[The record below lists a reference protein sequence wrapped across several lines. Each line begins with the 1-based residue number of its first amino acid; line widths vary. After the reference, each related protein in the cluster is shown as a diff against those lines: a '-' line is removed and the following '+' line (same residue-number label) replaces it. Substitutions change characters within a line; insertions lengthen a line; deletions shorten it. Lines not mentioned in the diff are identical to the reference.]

1 MINRR
6 DFIKNSSALGLT
18 GLILPKDD
26 FFNLSEPGELLYNG
40 IRLPANWPPRDID
53 PNNYDPM
60 NVPYLK
66 DRPAV
71 IPIDVGRQL
80 FVDDFLIEQTSL
92 KRQFYNARKLE
103 RNPVLKPE
111 TWIEQGPWGIPG
123 ATAKD
128 GGVWWD
134 PKDQLLKAWYEAGW
148 LYKMAYA
155 SSKDGIHWDRPELE
169 MDAGTNVVVP
179 DIIADSSTVFLDH
192 FTDDPEERF
201 KMFLRP
207 PNSIPGAKKQIY
219 TGAAM
224 VSADGVHWK
233 KRVETGICGDRTTIF
248 YNPFRKKWVYSLR
261 NTGQYGK
268 SAIGRS
274 RYYYEHDDFLKG
286 AQWDVKD
293 VSFWTGADKLDLPDP
308 AIGDK
313 AQLYNLSAVGYESL
327 MLGLHQI
334 HLGPDNEICLKNASP
349 KITELKISFSR
360 DGFHWDRPNRD
371 AFINATRTEGSW
383 DRGYVQSVGGICAIV
398 GDQLWFYYIGFKGD
412 STKKSSVY
420 VKNGMHSHGSTGIA
434 VLRRDGFASMNAEN
448 KTGTLITRPVT
459 FKGKY
464 LFVNADC
471 KAGELKVEI
480 TDLKNRV
487 ISPFSLSRCETVSGD
502 STIQKISWKGIEDI
516 SQLAGKAVRFRFQL
530 KNGKLYSFWVSP
542 DQSGASNGYVAA
554 GGPGFTGGSDTAGI
568 DAYSAAKSFKL

>member
-6 DFIKNSSALGLT
+6 DFLKNTSTLGLT
-18 GLILPKDD
+18 GLILPKDE
-26 FFNLSEPGELLYNG
+26 FFRFSAPGELLYNG
-40 IRLPANWPPRDID
+40 IRLPEDWPPRDID
-53 PNNYDPM
+53 PGNYAPM

-66 DRPAV
+66 NPPAV

-80 FVDDFLIEQTSL
+80 FVDDFLIEKTSL
-92 KRQFYNARKLE
+92 QRQFYNARKLDI
-103 RNPVLKPE
+103 NPVLKPE
-111 TWIEQGPWGIPG
+111 TWLEQGPWGIPG

-134 PKDQLLKAWYEAGW
+134 PQDQLFKVWYEAGW

-155 SSKDGIHWDRPELE
+155 TSKDGVHWDRPELE
-169 MDAGTNVVVP
+169 MDAGTNVIIP

-192 FTDDPEERF
+192 FTDNPEERF

-207 PNSIPGAKKQIY
+207 PNDIPGGKKQIH
-219 TGAAM
+219 TGYAL

-268 SAIGRS
+268 SPIGRS

-286 AQWDVKD
+286 AQWNIKD
-293 VSFWTGADKLDLPDP
+293 IAFWTGADKLDLPDP

-313 AQLYNLSAVGYESL
+313 AQLYNLSAVGYESI
-327 MLGLHQI
+327 MLGLHQV
-334 HLGPDNEICLKNASP
+334 HLGPDNAICLKNATP

-360 DGFHWDRPNRD
+360 DGFHWDRPHRD

-383 DRGYVQSVGGICAIV
+383 DRGYVQSVGGICAVV

-412 STKKSSVY
+412 QSKKSGVY

-434 VLRRDGFASMNAEN
+434 VLRRDGFASMNGDN
-448 KTGTLITRPVT
+448 KAGILITRPVT

-471 KAGELKVEI
+471 AHGELKVEI
-480 TDLKNRV
+480 TDEKNRT
-487 ISPFSLSRCETVSGD
+487 ISPFTLGRCETVSAD
-502 STIQKISWKGIEDI
+502 STIQRISWKGVEDL
-516 SQLAGKAVRFRFQL
+516 SVLSGKPVKFRFHL

-542 DQSGASNGYVAA
+542 HQSGASNGYVAA
-554 GGPGFTGGSDTAGI
+554 GGPGFTGGADTTGI
-568 DAYSAAKSFKL
+568 NAYEASKSFML